1 MKKYNVKDYL
11 LENLLETSSQKPI
24 TKSIGDTRYKFY
36 HKNGYI
42 IIVVDTDGELQ
53 KYVADHG
60 GNFGHDFNALNIR
73 MKSDDR
79 NEFRKLVNNWWNK
92 FLKSTGRGKVRRKQ
106 TDWEK
111 YKV

>member
-11 LENLLETSSQKPI
+11 LETSGQKPLI
-24 TKSIGDTRYKFY
+24 KSIGDTQYKFY
-36 HKNGYI
+36 HKNGY

-92 FLKSTGRGKVRRKQ
+92 FLKSTGREKSEENKQIGKNIKFNP
-106 TDWEK
+106 
-111 YKV
+111 